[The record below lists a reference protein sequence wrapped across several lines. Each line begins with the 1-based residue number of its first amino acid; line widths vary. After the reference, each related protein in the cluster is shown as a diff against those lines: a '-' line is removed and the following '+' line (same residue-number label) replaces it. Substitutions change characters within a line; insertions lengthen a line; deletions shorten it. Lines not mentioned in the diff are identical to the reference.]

1 MDDSSYGRGIG
12 FHAVGADLCVQELKN
27 AVSYPDEEDDSDRG

>member
-1 MDDSSYGRGIG
+1 MG
-12 FHAVGADLCVQELKN
+12 FDAVGADLSLQELKN